1 LIPNIVVDQIID
13 RKLAGLPDGKEK
25 DGHVLERETK
35 AAYVLLFC
43 LPFMVLPG
51 QSDFRLT
58 CSDWKVLQSSIVPPK
73 PPPAR
78 RTGRAMEVLNNLF
91 EPMPHHRPRRP
102 NPERR
107 STIDHFNSVEAEAL
121 RQAEAELEVVD
132 PRRRSAY
139 AGMSLAAATRRNMED
154 EAASRPQSAAR
165 RLATQTAGAPG
176 EQSLAGYGQGVPGP
190 SRPRLE
196 ARTSSTTTLE
206 QHRMRSTTLTN
217 EEYQGGMRA
226 RPSLQ
231 VRTGSTSTVPG
242 EGSGVRRSITT
253 SRALL
258 NRQDRY
264 RGNNRDNAV
273 LVVSDSD

>member
-1 LIPNIVVDQIID
+1 MIPNIVVDQIID

-25 DGHVLERETK
+25 EGHVLERETK
-35 AAYVLLFC
+35 AAYVITSLILPLALLTF
-43 LPFMVLPG
+43 
-51 QSDFRLT
+51 
-58 CSDWKVLQSSIVPPK
+58 SDWKVLQSSIVPPK

-107 STIDHFNSVEAEAL
+107 STIDHFNAVEAEAL
-121 RQAEAELEVVD
+121 RQVEAELEVVD

-139 AGMSLAAATRRNMED
+139 AGMSLAAATRRNIED
-154 EAASRPQSAAR
+154 EATSRPQSAAR

-176 EQSLAGYGQGVPGP
+176 EQSITGYAQGVAGP
-190 SRPRLE
+190 SRPRLQ
-196 ARTSSTTTLE
+196 ARTSSTATLE

-217 EEYQGGMRA
+217 EDNYGAVRA

-231 VRTGSTSTVPG
+231 VRTGSTSTIPG

-264 RGNNRDNAV
+264 RGSNRDNAV

>member
-1 LIPNIVVDQIID
+1 
-13 RKLAGLPDGKEK
+13 
-25 DGHVLERETK
+25 
-35 AAYVLLFC
+35 
-43 LPFMVLPG
+43 M
-51 QSDFRLT
+51 
-58 CSDWKVLQSSIVPPK
+58 
-73 PPPAR
+73 
-78 RTGRAMEVLNNLF
+78 
-91 EPMPHHRPRRP
+91 
-102 NPERR
+102 
-107 STIDHFNSVEAEAL
+107 
-121 RQAEAELEVVD
+121 
-132 PRRRSAY
+132 
-139 AGMSLAAATRRNMED
+139 
-154 EAASRPQSAAR
+154 
-165 RLATQTAGAPG
+165 
-176 EQSLAGYGQGVPGP
+176 AGYGQGVPGP

-231 VRTGSTSTVPG
+231 VRTGSTSTIPG

-264 RGNNRDNAV
+264 RGSNRDNAV

>member
-1 LIPNIVVDQIID
+1 
-13 RKLAGLPDGKEK
+13 
-25 DGHVLERETK
+25 
-35 AAYVLLFC
+35 
-43 LPFMVLPG
+43 
-51 QSDFRLT
+51 
-58 CSDWKVLQSSIVPPK
+58 
-73 PPPAR
+73 
-78 RTGRAMEVLNNLF
+78 MEVLNNLF

-121 RQAEAELEVVD
+121 RQVEAELEVVD

-139 AGMSLAAATRRNMED
+139 AGMSLAAATRRNIED
-154 EAASRPQSAAR
+154 EASSRPQSAAR
-165 RLATQTAGAPG
+165 RLATQTTGHPA
-176 EQSLAGYGQGVPGP
+176 EQSLAGYGQGQGVAGP
-190 SRPRLE
+190 SRPVLQ
-196 ARTSSTTTLE
+196 ARTSSSATLE

-217 EEYQGGMRA
+217 DDDRGGMRV

-231 VRTGSTSTVPG
+231 VRTRSTSAEG
-242 EGSGVRRSITT
+242 SGSGVRRSITT

-264 RGNNRDNAV
+264 RGSNRDNAV